1 MAGVTTPADEQ
12 PSPAVFWRW
21 VWSSVRPVLGYVF
34 IGFGLLLILFGYLGV
49 SREVFVGRQLPYVIS
64 GGLFGVA
71 FVTLGSRLLMIE
83 DLRRDSGRLDR
94 LERAV
99 LDLHQALLNR
109 PDAPGPDAY
118 AGANGRVSAASER
131 LLTVAGGESFHRAD
145 CPIVEGK
152 ASPRAVTPAT
162 AKRKGL
168 RPCPMCQP
176 LTAGV

>member
-1 MAGVTTPADEQ
+1 MAGLPTPADEQ

-21 VWSSVRPVLGYVF
+21 VWSSIRPYLGYILIALGV
-34 IGFGLLLILFGYLGV
+34 LLILFGYLGV
-49 SREVFVGRQLPYVIS
+49 SREVYVGRQIPYVVS
-64 GGLFGVA
+64 GGLLGLA
-71 FVTLGSRLLMIE
+71 CVTLGSRLMLIE

-99 LDLHQALLNR
+99 VDLHQVLLSR
-109 PDAPGPDAY
+109 PDAPAPGQASP
-118 AGANGRVSAASER
+118 NGRVATPER
-131 LLTVAGGESFHRAD
+131 LLTVPGGESFHRAD
-145 CPIVEGK
+145 CPILEGK
-152 ASPRAVTPAT
+152 DQQKTVTQET